1 MSAALRLP
9 RTAQAVIAADAKTAW
24 PNEACGLLIGQRT
37 AAGDI
42 QVLEAVPS
50 ANCAP
55 EAARAK
61 AFEID
66 PALLLRLHR
75 ELRGT
80 GHEIVGHYHSHPNG
94 RAELSARDRAE
105 AWTPGLVWLV
115 VALRAGEVTSW
126 AAFLHRSDN
135 DFPLLDLP
143 DGEG

>member
-1 MSAALRLP
+1 MRVALRLP
-9 RTAQAVIAADAKTAW
+9 KAARTVIVTDAQAAW

-37 AAGDI
+37 AAGDTQI
-42 QVLEAVPS
+42 IEAVPS

-55 EAARAK
+55 EEARAK

-75 ELRGT
+75 ELRGSDR
-80 GHEIVGHYHSHPNG
+80 EIVGHYHSHPNG

-105 AWTPGLVWLV
+105 AWTPGFVWLV
-115 VALRAGEVTSW
+115 VALQAGEVTDW
-126 AAFLHRSDN
+126 AAFLHRSGD
-135 DFPLLDLP
+135 DFPLLDLV